1 MHLLTGI
8 LQFINRALLLC
19 MRGSLQIETVSEYM
33 EAHFG
38 YQYNMRWWC
47 VLILFAYIIF
57 VRVTSVLALKY
68 CESQCWVGLG
78 FTRYFL
84 IRDHPDSSSKVVR
97 VNAFCSRIHSCAT
110 SVQLVL
116 RGGFCKP
123 IGGVRLACRLP
134 LTLCLQADRRCAVGL
149 PLVSHPLPASLSGNF
164 LRR

>member
-134 LTLCLQADRRCAVGL
+134 LTLCL
-149 PLVSHPLPASLSGNF
+149 PLFQGTS
-164 LRR
+164 